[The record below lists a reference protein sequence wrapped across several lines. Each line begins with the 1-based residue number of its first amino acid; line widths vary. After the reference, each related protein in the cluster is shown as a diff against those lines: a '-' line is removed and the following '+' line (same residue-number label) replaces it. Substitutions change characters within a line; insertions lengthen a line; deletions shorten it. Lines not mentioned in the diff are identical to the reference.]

1 MFRNGHENDSRDS
14 FQRGSSLGKSGKVEK
29 QKGRKKKILLF
40 LFFLCIAREPVFQAE
55 RVPSVL
61 TERLY
66 GKEEKRMKKNTIQ
79 KMTLLAMLV
88 ALGVVISPI
97 LRVEGMCPMAHFI
110 NIVCSVLLG
119 PWYSLLCAVLIGIL
133 RMSFMGIPPL
143 ALTGA
148 VFGAFLSG
156 VFYRISKGR
165 MIYAVL
171 GEVIGTGLIGAVVS
185 YPVMAGLMGRTGL
198 TWLFYVPSFICG
210 TLIGGSVAFLF
221 LKYLNQAKL
230 LAKIQNSLGSPVT
243 EQPENSAADSIGI
256 AVIGILV
263 FVAVYVIMTQ
273 FLEMTGEVTIGVPAA
288 AFLLVELVAFVY
300 FQSARGK
307 KREGKA

>member
-1 MFRNGHENDSRDS
+1 
-14 FQRGSSLGKSGKVEK
+14 
-29 QKGRKKKILLF
+29 
-40 LFFLCIAREPVFQAE
+40 
-55 RVPSVL
+55 
-61 TERLY
+61 
-66 GKEEKRMKKNTIQ
+66 MKKYTMQ
-79 KMTLLAMLV
+79 RMTLLAMLV

-133 RMSFMGIPPL
+133 RMAFMGIPPL

-156 VFYRISKGR
+156 VLYRISKGR
-165 MIYAVL
+165 MIYAVV
-171 GEVIGTGLIGAVVS
+171 GEVIGTGIIGAIVS

-198 TWLFYVPSFICG
+198 SWLFYVPSFICG

-230 LAKIQNSLGSPVT
+230 LAKLQASLGAPVT

-256 AVIGILV
+256 AVLGILI
-263 FVAVYVIMTQ
+263 FLAVYVVMNN
-273 FLEMTGEVTIGVPAA
+273 FLHMTGELTIGIPAA
-288 AFLLVELVAFVY
+288 AFLLVELVAAVY
-300 FQSARGK
+300 FHVARDGHHKGK
-307 KREGKA
+307 EARE